1 MFRQAAHTLHY
12 SATPLGDFARRMKAK
27 LGPQAGISAT
37 AHKIAV
43 IFFSLVTHQR
53 EYDESIWKKQ
63 DVQRA
68 RKKKPG

>member
-1 MFRQAAHTLHY
+1 
-12 SATPLGDFARRMKAK
+12 MKAK

-43 IFFSLVTHQR
+43 IFFSLVTNQR

-68 RKKKPG
+68 RKKEARLKRHAHEMGYQLVSLPATA